1 MDNNSKELFKLIDDG
16 NTIVHSDPRKA
27 YEITKEA
34 LKLAEAFNN
43 KSAMGYCFINF
54 ALIYR
59 SLSNLANWVEY
70 GHHALDIFME
80 LNEEEGIVVALNLL
94 SCAYFHVGLYEDSL
108 INCLRVLDLCID
120 DKHSF
125 IHTCSLNNMAE
136 IHRITTQYNKALKYY
151 EKALAKAKKFNYTS
165 LSASILFNIGQVL
178 LEKNNYHKAL
188 KIFFESYDIAI
199 EFNNFILLGEIE
211 NNIGFIHFKNKEF
224 DKAME
229 YYNKSLEHL
238 ETISNKFYIIDLY
251 FNIGFLKLS
260 TSSGDAIEYLNK
272 AIHCA
277 EELNSKHKLSK
288 IHLQL
293 SKYYESLGDF
303 KTALEYYR
311 QYHLSEEE
319 VSSSTM
325 KSKLEIIR
333 IQCNHAIEAE
343 ELEQIKIINQKL
355 EMEIESQ
362 NKRLQY
368 MKNENKNLRFK
379 ALKDSLT
386 KISNRH
392 AIDQMFS
399 RLWKYS
405 KLNKNNMVLFMID
418 VDNFKLYNDYWGH
431 MHGDKCLASIAQ
443 CLKGIST
450 SRHDF
455 CGRYGGEEFIYLAED
470 LTYDEAIYLGNLI
483 SCKVKDLKIKSTHDN
498 DSSVITVSIG
508 GVYGNLSSLRSTDY
522 MIEIADKQL
531 YISKESGRDKVT
543 LINTLEDELTLNSI
557 NSVNLVVSDIY

>member
-1 MDNNSKELFKLIDDG
+1 MNNNSKELFKLIDEG
-16 NTIVHSDPRKA
+16 NSIVRSAPKKA
-27 YEITKEA
+27 YEITTQA
-34 LKLAEAFNN
+34 FKLAEELDN
-43 KSAMGYCFINF
+43 KSAMAYCFINF
-54 ALIYR
+54 ALTYR
-59 SLSNLANWVEY
+59 ALSDFPNWVNW
-70 GHHALDIFME
+70 GHRALDIFME
-80 LNEEEGIVVALNLL
+80 LNEEEGIVLALNLL
-94 SCAYFHVGLYEDSL
+94 SCAYFHAGLYEDSL
-108 INCLRVLDLCID
+108 ISCLRVLDLCVD
-120 DKHSF
+120 DKHNF
-125 IHTCSLNNMAE
+125 IHICSLNNMAE

-151 EKALAKAKKFNYTS
+151 DKALAKSRKFNYPS

-178 LEKNNYHKAL
+178 LEQSNYDKAL
-188 KIFFESYDIAI
+188 NTFLESYDMALN
-199 EFNNFILLGEIE
+199 FNNFIILGEIE
-211 NNIGFIHFKNKEF
+211 NHIGLIHFQNKQF

-229 YYNKSLEHL
+229 YYSKSLERL
-238 ETISNKFYIIDLY
+238 GKVGNEFYSIDLY

-260 TSSGDAIEYLNK
+260 TSSSNASDYLDKAIELSEKLNCK
-272 AIHCA
+272 A
-277 EELNSKHKLSK
+277 KLSK
-288 IHLQL
+288 IHLRL

-303 KTALEYYR
+303 KTALEYYK
-311 QYHLSEEE
+311 QYHFIEDE

-325 KSKLEIIR
+325 ASKLGIIR

-343 ELEQIKIINQKL
+343 ELEEIKIINQKL

-418 VDNFKLYNDYWGH
+418 VDNFKLYNDHWGH
-431 MHGDKCLASIAQ
+431 MQGDKCLASIAQ
-443 CLKGIST
+443 CLKDIST

-455 CGRYGGEEFIYLAED
+455 CGRYGGEEFIYFAED
-470 LTYDEAIYLGNLI
+470 LTYEEAIELGNLI
-483 SCKVKDLKIKSTHDN
+483 SCKIKDLNIKSTNDN
-498 DSSVITVSIG
+498 SVITVSIG
-508 GVYGNLSSLRSTDY
+508 GVYGSLSSLKSTDY

-543 LINTLEDELTLNSI
+543 LIDTLGDKFTKCSMD
-557 NSVNLVVSDIY
+557 SVNLIASDIC